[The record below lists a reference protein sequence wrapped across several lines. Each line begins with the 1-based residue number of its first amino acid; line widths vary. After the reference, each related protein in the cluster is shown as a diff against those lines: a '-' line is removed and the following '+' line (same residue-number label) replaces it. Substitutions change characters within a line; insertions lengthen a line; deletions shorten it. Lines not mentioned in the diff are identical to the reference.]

1 MKYLLKKCNENQ
13 SKFSDALLE
22 FRNTPNVSGRSP
34 NQMSYG
40 RRLRGRLT
48 HLPGANDLDI
58 GNAIAGAQQRKS
70 LMEGTDNGTP
80 LAQLSIGQTVLLQNP
95 LTKAWTSKG
104 KITGI
109 RPNGRSYNILMDN
122 KKQFIR
128 NRAFMRPIKDD
139 PIKDEPDN
147 DAPNDQR
154 MKTSMKKEN
163 VKPRRSERI
172 KNLHN

>member
-1 MKYLLKKCNENQ
+1 M
-13 SKFSDALLE
+13 
-22 FRNTPNVSGRSP
+22 
-34 NQMSYG
+34 
-40 RRLRGRLT
+40 
-48 HLPGANDLDI
+48 PGANDLDI

-70 LMEGTDNGTP
+70 LLEAEHPGTP
-80 LAQLSIGQTVLLQNP
+80 LAPIAIGQTVLLQNP
-95 LTKAWTSKG
+95 LTKAWTSQG

-122 KKQFIR
+122 KKEFIR

-139 PIKDEPDN
+139 PIKDEPDDDAPDDN
-147 DAPNDQR
+147 APNDQH